1 MKGKSWS
8 SNVGGWMVV
17 SIWNCQCCKMLIGPP
32 AGNELNRVG
41 SGYFRWILAA
51 AWKQPARLAGGFS
64 SGSCSL
70 NAPGLLQGYMYAVMP
85 FGLSES
91 HMDRQWQSSEL
102 NFYGVNH
109 ATPISPQAKRY
120 LAAESQS
127 KGNPVILHL
136 WTKGHILLSPLVSP
150 CLGSAKS
157 TASTVLILHRHF

>member
-51 AWKQPARLAGGFS
+51 AWKQPAWVAGGSS

-70 NAPGLLQGYMYAVMP
+70 SAPRASARVCAETP
-85 FGLSES
+85 FES
-91 HMDRQWQSSEL
+91 LMDQQCQSSERWI
-102 NFYGVNH
+102 FMGVNH

-120 LAAESQS
+120 LAAESQRN
-127 KGNPVILHL
+127 GNPVLHL
-136 WTKGHILLSPLVSP
+136 RTTGHILLSPLVSP
-150 CLGSAKS
+150 CLDSAKS
-157 TASTVLILHRHF
+157 TASTVLILYRHF